1 MTAPGQEPDEVI
13 TAEPG
18 GKPDPTES
26 LNLNAVGDNH
36 MPEDVREAVRE
47 EARAHDA
54 ESGGA
59 ETGGAETGGDE
70 PSEPDDSDGD
80 ET

>member
-47 EARAHDA
+47 EARAHGA

-59 ETGGAETGGDE
+59 ESGGEESGGEE

>member
-1 MTAPGQEPDEVI
+1 MTAPGQEPDEVL
-13 TAEPG
+13 TGRPG
-18 GKPDPTES
+18 GKEDPTES

-47 EARAHDA
+47 EAKADREAKSDSDGP
-54 ESGGA
+54 SGR
-59 ETGGAETGGDE
+59 
-70 PSEPDDSDGD
+70 DDSDGN